1 MGRFIRH
8 EACPKCASSDGLGIY
23 DDGSGFCFSCSTY
36 VHSDGRQEDRSE
48 KAWSGEFTRGDV
60 QDIPNRKLRE
70 VVCQRYGYQIGE
82 VRGEKCH
89 IAPYRDAT
97 GKIIAQKIRR
107 AGKEF
112 AIEGNG
118 KALPLFGQH
127 LWSNGKSVVITE
139 GEIDCLSMATAMG
152 DGKWPCVSLPNGA
165 QSADS
170 AIERAYDWLNG
181 FEKIILCFDND
192 AAGKAAQEAC
202 LPLLPPG
209 KAYFMTLPDG
219 LKDAN
224 DVLKEKGPATLSQA
238 FWQATRW
245 RPDGIISGA
254 DITLESLQA
263 AVAQG
268 YPIRLPLLNEKMS
281 GLRKRE
287 LTLLTAGSG
296 IGKSTLAREIA
307 YGLHQDHGLTIG
319 NVYLEESKE
328 KTAQAYIAIDQDVPL
343 GTLRADKN
351 CITQQQWQDS
361 YERVIQERM
370 FFYDHFGSLES
381 DRLISKL
388 RYMAVV
394 LKVDFIVLD
403 HISIVISGQEG
414 GSGDERKDIDRLMT
428 SLRSLVEETGVG
440 IIAIVH
446 LKQPE
451 GKPHEEGGRVTLSQ
465 LRGSGGLKQL
475 SDNVIALERNQ
486 QGDNPDE
493 CEVRL
498 LKNREFGDLGVA
510 DTLAYNRETGRL
522 LPTEASGVMG
532 TLDV

>member
-1 MGRFIRH
+1 
-8 EACPKCASSDGLGIY
+8 LGIY
-23 DDGSGFCFSCSTY
+23 EDGTGFCFSCSTY
-36 VHSDGRQEDRSE
+36 VKADGSQEDRSAE
-48 KAWSGEFTRGDV
+48 TWAGEFTRGTF
-60 QDIPNRKLRE
+60 QDIPNRKIRE
-70 VVCQRYGYQIGE
+70 SICKRYGYQVGE
-82 VRGEKCH
+82 HRGVKCH

-97 GKIIAQKIRR
+97 GRIVAQKIRKP
-107 AGKEF
+107 GKDF
-112 AIEGNG
+112 MIEGNG
-118 KALPLFGQH
+118 KDLPLFGQH
-127 LWSNGKSVVITE
+127 LWSNGRSVVITE
-139 GEIDCLSMATAMG
+139 GEIDALSMATAF
-152 DGKWPCVSLPNGA
+152 DGKWPAVSLPNGA
-165 QSADS
+165 QSAEK
-170 AIERAYDWLNG
+170 AIERAYDWLCG
-181 FEKIILCFDND
+181 FEKVVLCFDQD
-192 AAGKAAQEAC
+192 APGIAARDAC
-202 LPLLPPG
+202 LALLPPG
-209 KAYFMTLPDG
+209 KAYYMVLPDG

-224 DVLKEKGPATLSQA
+224 EVLQAKGPGALTAA
-238 FWQATRW
+238 FWQATMW

-254 DITLESLQA
+254 DITLESLTS
-263 AVAQG
+263 AVAMG
-268 YPIRLPLLNEKMS
+268 YALRLPVLNQKMS

-296 IGKSTLAREIA
+296 IGKSTLSREIA
-307 YGLHQDHGLTIG
+307 FGLHQDHGLTIG

-343 GTLRADKN
+343 GKLRAEPG
-351 CITQQQWQDS
+351 CITKEQWAQS
-361 YERVIQERM
+361 YDKVIKERM

-388 RYMAVV
+388 RYMSVV

-440 IIAIVH
+440 VIAIVH

-475 SDNVIALERNQ
+475 SDNVVALERNQ
-486 QGDNPDE
+486 QGENPDE

-522 LPTEASGVMG
+522 LPTETYGAMG

>member
-8 EACPKCASSDGLGIY
+8 EACPKCASSDALGIY
-23 DDGSGFCFSCSTY
+23 EDGTGFCFSCSTY
-36 VHSDGRQEDRSE
+36 VHADGKQEDRTE
-48 KAWSGEFTRGDV
+48 TVWAGEFTRGTF
-60 QDIPNRKLRE
+60 QDIPKRNLRE
-70 VVCQRYGYQIGE
+70 VVCRRYGYQVGE
-82 VRGEKCH
+82 RNGLPIH

-97 GKIIAQKIRR
+97 GGIVAQKIRFV
-107 AGKEF
+107 GKEF
-112 AIEGNG
+112 SIEGNG
-118 KALPLFGQH
+118 KDMPLFGQH
-127 LWSNGKSVVITE
+127 LWSNGRSVVITE

-165 QSADS
+165 QSAEA
-170 AIERAYDWLNG
+170 AIKRAYDWLNG

-192 AAGKAAQEAC
+192 APGKAAQDTC

-209 KAYFMTLPDG
+209 KAYYMVLPDG

-224 DVLKEKGPATLSQA
+224 EVLKAKGPAALSQA
-238 FWQATRW
+238 FWQSSQW

-254 DITLESLQA
+254 DITLESLTS
-263 AVAQG
+263 AVAMG
-268 YPIRLPLLNEKMS
+268 YALRLPVLNQKMS

-307 YGLHQDHGLTIG
+307 FGLHQDHGLVIG

-343 GTLRADKN
+343 GKLRAEPG
-351 CITQQQWQDS
+351 CITKEQWAQS
-361 YERVIQERM
+361 YEKVIKERM

-388 RYMAVV
+388 RYMAIV

-522 LPTEASGVMG
+522 LPTEAGGAMG